1 MVDDNDG
8 GFGGEFGSGGDEND
22 MRQTG
27 IPQLWQHTES
37 AGSKS
42 DAGKEGCVEMETMT
56 STFPWIQTLTRQMM
70 DCMNIAQVLLPS
82 LHMPAKTRPLPFAA
96 HRLHLKLPTSCITGL
111 RDLPDLNPQP
121 ILKVL
126 QQRLEEHSESMLP
139 PLFPPSKRLS
149 TVPSAN
155 TSVFP
160 NTKNSISMSRIRTR
174 KTIFID
180 FLALQLCFS

>member
-70 DCMNIAQVLLPS
+70 DCMNVAQVLLPS
-82 LHMPAKTRPLPFAA
+82 PHMPANTHPLPFVA
-96 HRLHLKLPTSCITGL
+96 HRLHLKLPTLCITGF
-111 RDLPDLNPQP
+111 RDLNPHP
-121 ILKVL
+121 ISKVL
-126 QQRLEEHSESMLP
+126 QQRLEEHSESMP
-139 PLFPPSKRLS
+139 PLLFPPSKRLS
-149 TVPSAN
+149 TVPSAK

-160 NTKNSISMSRIRTR
+160 NIKNSMSRSRIRR
-174 KTIFID
+174 RQTIFDD

>member
-1 MVDDNDG
+1 M
-8 GFGGEFGSGGDEND
+8 S
-22 MRQTG
+22 QTG

-37 AGSKS
+37 VGSNS
-42 DAGKEGCVEMETMT
+42 DGGKEECVEMETMT
-56 STFPWIQTLTRQMM
+56 STFPSIQTLTRQMM
-70 DCMNIAQVLLPS
+70 DCMNVAQVLLPS
-82 LHMPAKTRPLPFAA
+82 PPMPAKTRPLPFAA
-96 HRLHLKLPTSCITGL
+96 QGLHLKLPMLCITGL
-111 RDLPDLNPQP
+111 RDLLDLNPHP

-126 QQRLEEHSESMLP
+126 QQQLEGHSASMRP

-160 NTKNSISMSRIRTR
+160 NIKNSMSMSRIRRR
-174 KTIFID
+174 KTIFND